1 VYSDSNTS
9 TASLYGKVMGPSLI
23 VPVPGG
29 FEVAE
34 SDYVGPSLPG
44 VIRGIC

>member
-1 VYSDSNTS
+1 
-9 TASLYGKVMGPSLI
+9 MGPGLI

-34 SDYVGPSLPG
+34 SDYVGPRFLN
-44 VIRGIC
+44 VIRGVC